1 MTENKEMKTEQ
12 EYIKIQ
18 LSDISPG
25 PRVDYMHTLYGDE
38 NLVGTHSIPLGQL
51 TRGQLTSCDE
61 VVICSMYTAGNNIE
75 DVCLMNN
82 TCKKDDNNNMTENK
96 DFEIKDLI
104 SLANIMIENNLDYKE
119 AKVEQERLKN
129 TYFKPIYTRFECEEE
144 EEELPSDIDFQVGWS
159 MKQTVTRA
167 GDIATTLSYKKPNP
181 VEIKSMN
188 IKNNLNIV

>member
-1 MTENKEMKTEQ
+1 
-12 EYIKIQ
+12 
-18 LSDISPG
+18 
-25 PRVDYMHTLYGDE
+25 
-38 NLVGTHSIPLGQL
+38 
-51 TRGQLTSCDE
+51 
-61 VVICSMYTAGNNIE
+61 
-75 DVCLMNN
+75 MNN

-144 EEELPSDIDFQVGWS
+144 EELPSDIDFQVGWS

>member
-1 MTENKEMKTEQ
+1 MAKYNEMKTEQ

-25 PRVDYMHTLYGDE
+25 PRVDYMHTLYGDD
-38 NLVGTHSIPLGQL
+38 NLVGTRSIPL
-51 TRGQLTSCDE
+51 GQLTSCDE

-96 DFEIKDLI
+96 DFEIKDL
-104 SLANIMIENNLDYKE
+104 ANIMIENNLDYKE

-129 TYFKPIYTRFECEEE
+129 TYFKPIYTQYTQFECEKK
-144 EEELPSDIDFQVGWS
+144 ELPSDIDFQVGWS
-159 MKQTVTRA
+159 MKTTVTRV
-167 GDIATTLSYKKPNP
+167 GDFATTLSYKKPNP

>member
-18 LSDISPG
+18 LSDISPS
-25 PRVDYMHTLYGDE
+25 PRVDYTHTLYGDD
-38 NLVGTHSIPLGQL
+38 NLVGTRSIPLGQL

-61 VVICSMYTAGNNIE
+61 VVICSMYTAENNIE

-96 DFEIKDLI
+96 DLEKIKDLI
-104 SLANIMIENNLDYKE
+104 SLAKIMIENNLDNKE
-119 AKVEQERLKN
+119 ANVEQERLKN
-129 TYFKPIYTRFECEEE
+129 TYFKPIYTRFECED

-159 MKQTVTRA
+159 MKTTITRV
-167 GDIATTLSYKKPNP
+167 GDIATTLSYKKPTHL
-181 VEIKSMN
+181 K
-188 IKNNLNIV
+188 LNQ

>member
-1 MTENKEMKTEQ
+1 MAKYNEMKTEQ

-18 LSDISPG
+18 LSDISPN
-25 PRVDYMHTLYGDE
+25 PRVDYMHTLYGDD
-38 NLVGTHSIPLGQL
+38 NLVGTRSIPL
-51 TRGQLTSCDE
+51 GQLTSCDE

-96 DFEIKDLI
+96 DFEIKDL
-104 SLANIMIENNLDYKE
+104 ANIMIENNLDYKE

-144 EEELPSDIDFQVGWS
+144 EELPSDIDFQVGWS

-167 GDIATTLSYKKPNP
+167 GDIATTLSYKKTKP
-181 VEIKSMN
+181 S
-188 IKNNLNIV
+188 